1 MARSGCGLSEQWG
14 SVGFLVRSA
23 WAAWK
28 CRWSPSRALCTLRRC
43 HPCTLIAG
51 SWGALNGESLFTL
64 ERLCL
69 NFGSWSRARE
79 SGKGGKL
86 FLKTHRPKY
95 LSSRWKTLLSEM
107 ALPQPY
113 IISFKILTF
122 FAIQLMNSKTSSVA
136 SIMLGSISL
145 IYLISALF
153 SVYYHFL
160 MFK

>member
-64 ERLCL
+64 ERWCIY
-69 NFGSWSRARE
+69 FGSWSRTQE
-79 SGKGGKL
+79 SGKAGTL

-95 LSSRWKTLLSEM
+95 LNLRWKTLLSEM
-107 ALPQPY
+107 ALPQPTIIRYQNPYLLCYTVDEFKDFICSVNY
-113 IISFKILTF
+113 IGLNLSYL
-122 FAIQLMNSKTSSVA
+122 SH
-136 SIMLGSISL
+136 ISL
-145 IYLISALF
+145 ILGVLPLLN
-153 SVYYHFL
+153 V
-160 MFK
+160 